1 MADNFDSGG
10 RDFIGESDVH
20 YQFRVAFVVCELCG
34 DNGARAEAKKVLLW
48 EEKVGI
54 CGGGGNYYGGG
65 YDDDTADNIILLWYS
80 VVNFGGGKFA
90 DFADFAICDGVS
102 VSLWCDGGIAW
113 GGNGGGVAGD
123 KIIRFSHCGGGVF
136 WWNEKFFG
144 GNRAI
149 PGVGVFDLS
158 SDICAACNWTYWAE
172 NGKIKGRKLLKI

>member
-1 MADNFDSGG
+1 MADNFNSGG

-65 YDDDTADNIILLWYS
+65 YDDDIADNIILLWYS

-102 VSLWCDGGIAW
+102 VSLWCMAGAPGVETVVGWLATKLLDFHIA
-113 GGNGGGVAGD
+113 V
-123 KIIRFSHCGGGVF
+123 V
-136 WWNEKFFG
+136 EFFG
-144 GNRAI
+144 GMKSFLVEIEPYQVWVFLIYLLIFVPLAI
-149 PGVGVFDLS
+149 GLIRRKMVKLRE
-158 SDICAACNWTYWAE
+158 E
-172 NGKIKGRKLLKI
+172 NY